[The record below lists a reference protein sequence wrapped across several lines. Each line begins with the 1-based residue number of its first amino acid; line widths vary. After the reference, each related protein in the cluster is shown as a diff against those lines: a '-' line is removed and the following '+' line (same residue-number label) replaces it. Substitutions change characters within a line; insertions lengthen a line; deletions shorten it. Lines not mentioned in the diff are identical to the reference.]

1 MVDRQTFLEEQMLV
15 MAEQPTRQQRLQ
27 AQSASSKNGN
37 PLYKEE
43 VAIQ

>member
-1 MVDRQTFLEEQMLV
+1 

-43 VAIQ
+43 DTR